1 MKPTM
6 SILFISVNVL
16 SIFDKILTWFGLQNS
31 GMYELNPLVNSVIG
45 KFGLTLTMILYSL
58 GGFVLF
64 YMVYRI
70 VIMKRLSC
78 EKHNISPETFFLMLN
93 VIFFL
98 IVINNLLWM
107 FHKE

>member
-6 SILFISVNVL
+6 PILFISVNVL
-16 SIFDKILTWFGLQNS
+16 SILDKALTWFGLQNS
-31 GMYELNPLVNSVIG
+31 GIYEWNPLVSSIIG

-64 YMVYRI
+64 YIVYRI

-93 VIFFL
+93 MIFFL
-98 IVINNLLWM
+98 IVVNNIFYL
-107 FHKE
+107 FHRG